1 MVLPCVPVHGKKKNN
16 LTQEHGNICSA
27 DRRSFA
33 PPFLRDAKN
42 NVVVLFVLSRPNA
55 AGPWTVTS
63 IYDELRCRDTT
74 ALKHL
79 MSGYVA
85 SPAVSSVALKLPS
98 IPALCAAL
106 TSKASACPNSAWP
119 SNARGSYR
127 TFVLHKPPHGAP
139 AKKDR
144 EAFASDAR

>member
-1 MVLPCVPVHGKKKNN
+1 MDNHSGWLHRKDTLQGFKNVY
-16 LTQEHGNICSA
+16 IFRPA
-27 DRRSFA
+27 DRPSFA
-33 PPFLRDAKN
+33 LPTMPFLHDAKN
-42 NVVVLFVLSRPNA
+42 NVVVLFMLSRPNA

-106 TSKASACPNSAWP
+106 TSKVNAWAESSWP
-119 SNARGSYR
+119 VCA
-127 TFVLHKPPHGAP
+127 
-139 AKKDR
+139 
-144 EAFASDAR
+144 